1 MFLYNHLRG
10 RCTIIIIFLVVD
22 SPCRRVM
29 YSLLLSTLVDDTIF
43 VLSLTYS
50 STTCLFSSSVS
61 SSTSLSTTRV
71 FSLFLLS
78 STPSST
84 THVLSCC
91 RHSCRHISCFSCCR
105 HCCRHIIV
113 FVVVSSLINDFWSF
127 GVVDTS
133 RRRLAT
139 F

>member
-1 MFLYNHLRG
+1 MLNVSLQSFKGPVYDYHHFFWSSTAPVDESCILRCCRHLSMTR
-10 RCTIIIIFLVVD
+10 
-22 SPCRRVM
+22 
-29 YSLLLSTLVDDTIF
+29 IF

-84 THVLSCC
+84 THVFSCCRPFCRNISCFSCC
-91 RHSCRHISCFSCCR
+91 RHSCRHI
-105 HCCRHIIV
+105 IV
-113 FVVVSSLINDFWSF
+113 FVVVGSLIDDFWSF
-127 GVVDTS
+127 GLVDTS
-133 RRRLAT
+133 VDDS
-139 F
+139 